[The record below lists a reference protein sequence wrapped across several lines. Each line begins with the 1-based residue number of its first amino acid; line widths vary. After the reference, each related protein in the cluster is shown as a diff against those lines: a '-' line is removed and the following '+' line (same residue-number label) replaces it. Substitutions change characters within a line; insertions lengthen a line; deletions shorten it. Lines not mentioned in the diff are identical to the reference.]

1 MQSPLNDA
9 LAARRRSRMNA
20 EQQAAYEEFL
30 QRLDAGQVAQQAL
43 KAGDPM
49 PAFLLPNAEGKLV
62 HSDDLLARGPLVVSF
77 FRGDWCP
84 YCAATLDALEAVLPD
99 LTVAGGTLVA
109 ITPETG
115 GRALAM
121 KRAHGLHYEVLTDVD
136 LGIAMTFGIVFRT
149 PPLYAGLLQRG
160 GIDLARRSGNPTWF
174 LPIPAAFLVRS
185 DGVIARTWVN
195 PDFTRR
201 AEPLEILAAVKSL

>member
-1 MQSPLNDA
+1 MPSPLNDA

-43 KAGDPM
+43 KPGDRM
-49 PAFLLPNAEGKLV
+49 PEFLLPGAEGKLV
-62 HSDDLLARGPLVVSF
+62 HSDDLLATGPLVVSF

-99 LTVAGGTLVA
+99 LTATGATLVA

-121 KRAHGLHYEVLTDVD
+121 KRAHGLHYEVVTDVD
-136 LGIAMTFGIVFRT
+136 LGIAMAFGIVFRT
-149 PPLYAGLLQRG
+149 PPLYAGLLRRG
-160 GIDLARRSGNPTWF
+160 GIDLGRRSGNPTWF
-174 LPIPAAFLVRS
+174 LPIPAAFLVRR
-185 DGVIARTWVN
+185 DGVIARAWVN
-195 PDFTRR
+195 PDFTQR
-201 AEPLEILAAVKSL
+201 AEPLEILAALRSL

>member
-30 QRLDAGQVAQQAL
+30 RHLDAGQAAEQAL
-43 KAGDPM
+43 KPGDPM
-49 PAFLLPNAEGKLV
+49 PAFLLPSAEGKLV
-62 HSDDLLARGPLVVSF
+62 HSDALLESGPLVVSF

-84 YCAATLDALEAVLPD
+84 YCAATLDALEAALPD
-99 LTVAGGTLVA
+99 LKDAGGTLVA

-121 KRAHGLHYEVLTDVD
+121 KRDHKLHYEVLTDVD
-136 LGIAMTFGIVFRT
+136 MGIAMVFGIVFRT
-149 PPLYAGLLQRG
+149 PPLYAGLLRRG
-160 GIDLARRSGNPTWF
+160 GVDLARRSGNPTWF
-174 LPIPAAFLVRS
+174 LPIPATFLVRS
-185 DGVIARTWVN
+185 DGIIARAWVN
-195 PDFTRR
+195 SDFTQR
-201 AEPLEILAAVKSL
+201 AEPLEILAALKSL